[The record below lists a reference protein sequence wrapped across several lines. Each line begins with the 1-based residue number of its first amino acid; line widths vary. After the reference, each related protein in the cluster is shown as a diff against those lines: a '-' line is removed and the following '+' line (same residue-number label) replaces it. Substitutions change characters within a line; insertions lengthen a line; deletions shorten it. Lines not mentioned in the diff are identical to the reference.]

1 MPPRSAKKMW
11 GKAMMMVR
19 IVNAFKKS
27 RVYKTEGDPAME
39 TAAMLAA
46 RRGLKMSGAINAQI
60 QRFWGVVDLLK
71 DPASGELTRA
81 SYCALNVKIQKAMVS
96 DFVAEEA
103 ERDARTD
110 WSEDMRRFRAAR
122 GQGAPDEATTMS
134 FGDFRESMFEL
145 ADLWCDDVLE
155 GSYVGFL
162 QEVLGAVAKDIS
174 GGGGGGDGGGGGGG
188 GSGGGGGGDMG
199 ALTSADAGAEEVEV
213 LQLRPTD
220 EIGQVPTLAEW
231 MSEDEEEEEEQE
243 EGMEDEDTLSP
254 LDRGG
259 GGGGLEEVGQ
269 RGGGEAEGSEE
280 EGCGAA
286 VIAAAPSSG
295 GGDDRT
301 GRHRC
306 SRRRSTVFG
315 NAIDDAAGGAAAGTI
330 RSQGGGGGGDGGG
343 GGGGGSAQTAG
354 SSHASGGEEGGGVP
368 SGGLATLLGAGAA
381 AVGTR
386 APRVGKLALAANAGA
401 LQGGR
406 DLAIALGSD
415 GAAAVDGEART
426 HARQPVAPRVPSPL
440 AAAGGARPRGC
451 RRGSQ
456 SFDSAVAPAQRHQQE
471 SEVGKGPALP
481 MERQLA
487 KRPARRLAVRRAME
501 VAVLEADGC
510 VGDDGGGASAGAS
523 EAWAAGGGGGGGG
536 NDGEAIGGGE
546 AGGGVVLSPVVSQ
559 QRLSHVGLPRPLS
572 PLLLPDAEAH
582 ALTRPRPRRQ
592 PAPREAHAMNGAGGS
607 GAMDIPDGLCAG
619 VLSPWERRRGHHAG
633 GLGELSGYAYAA
645 RGGEQDLPLQTKLTV
660 DTHLVAIDSMGA
672 ALRSGKQLRSQRA
685 RDGPIMQPWSARV
698 SSRVLSPLTIPRSP
712 DSAFGASGSPV
723 APTSARSASPSP
735 SLPSPLVRSRRL
747 SPVPITIGGPALR
760 NRVASPRLPASPL
773 SLTHTSSSPRGYAPS
788 CERPDVSATSQGP
801 VVHARIL
808 RTAASRMT
816 I

>member
-11 GKAMMMVR
+11 GKATMMVR

-27 RVYKTEGDPAME
+27 RVYKTEGDPAMM

-71 DPASGELTRA
+71 DPTSGELTRA

-110 WSEDMRRFRAAR
+110 WSQDMRRLRAVR
-122 GQGAPDEATTMS
+122 GQGAPDETTTMG
-134 FGDFRESMFEL
+134 FDDFRESMFEL
-145 ADLWCDDVLE
+145 ADLWCDDVQE

-174 GGGGGGDGGGGGGG
+174 GGGGGGGG
-188 GSGGGGGGDMG
+188 
-199 ALTSADAGAEEVEV
+199 GAEEVEV

-220 EIGQVPTLAEW
+220 EIGQVATLAEG
-231 MSEDEEEEEEQE
+231 MSDEEEEMEE

-259 GGGGLEEVGQ
+259 GGGGSGGSGGGLGEVGQ
-269 RGGGEAEGSEE
+269 RGGGGEAEGSEE
-280 EGCGAA
+280 GCGALA
-286 VIAAAPSSG
+286 VIAAAPSG
-295 GGDDRT
+295 GGDRT
-301 GRHRC
+301 GRRHSR
-306 SRRRSTVFG
+306 RRRSTVFG
-315 NAIDDAAGGAAAGTI
+315 NAIDAAAGGAAAGTI
-330 RSQGGGGGGDGGG
+330 RGQG
-343 GGGGGSAQTAG
+343 GGGGGSAPIAG
-354 SSHASGGEEGGGVP
+354 GSHASGGDEGVP
-368 SGGLATLLGAGAA
+368 SGGLAELLTAGAG
-381 AVGTR
+381 VVPGTR
-386 APRVGKLALAANAGA
+386 PPRPGKLALAANAGA

-406 DLAIALGSD
+406 DFAVALGSD
-415 GAAAVDGEART
+415 GAAALDGESRT
-426 HARQPVAPRVPSPL
+426 HARQPAAPRAPSPPTRLQLSPRAPSPL
-440 AAAGGARPRGC
+440 AAAGGAHPRGY

-456 SFDSAVAPAQRHQQE
+456 SFDSGVAPT
-471 SEVGKGPALP
+471 SVP

-487 KRPARRLAVRRAME
+487 KRPAEKLAVRRAME

-510 VGDDGGGASAGAS
+510 VSDDGGGAGAGAS
-523 EAWAAGGGGGGGG
+523 EAWVAGGDGGGGG
-536 NDGEAIGGGE
+536 NAGEAIGGEE
-546 AGGGVVLSPVVSQ
+546 AGGGVVLSPVLS

-572 PLLLPDAEAH
+572 PLLLPGAEAAR

-592 PAPREAHAMNGAGGS
+592 PAPRATNGAGGS
-607 GAMDIPDGLCAG
+607 GAIDIPDGLCAG
-619 VLSPWERRRGHHAG
+619 VLPPWERRRGRHAG
-633 GLGELSGYAYAA
+633 GIGELGGYAYAA
-645 RGGEQDLPLQTKLTV
+645 GGGEQGRPLQTKLTV
-660 DTHLVAIDSMGA
+660 DTHLVAIDGMSA

-698 SSRVLSPLTIPRSP
+698 PSRVLSPLATPRSLP
-712 DSAFGASGSPV
+712 DSAVGSPV

-735 SLPSPLVRSRRL
+735 SLPSPLVRSRKL
-747 SPVPITIGGPALR
+747 SPVPSTIGGPALG
-760 NRVASPRLPASPL
+760 NSVASPRLPASPL
-773 SLTHTSSSPRGYAPS
+773 GLTHTSSSPREFAPS
-788 CERPDVSATSQGP
+788 GERPDVLATSQGP
-801 VVHARIL
+801 VGPMIHARML
-808 RTAASRMT
+808 RIAAPRMT